1 MKEYLQ
7 ELLRL
12 LNYGSLYPP
21 QELALSKGVM
31 NGNNILVT
39 TPTSSGKTLI
49 GLMGMINILNKRKKV
64 VYLTPLKALAAE
76 KFNEFKIIKNLS
88 CFKNR
93 KINIAISTGDYDSS
107 GTELIDKDI
116 IILTNEKM
124 DSILRH
130 DSSWIFDVGLFIID
144 EIHLLTER
152 ERGPTLEI
160 ILTKIKLMQQKPQ
173 IIGISA
179 TISNS
184 NEIADWLKCEPIQSK
199 WRPTELIEGVY
210 NYGKVT
216 MSNGTTFEIDNIGV
230 ADNSTGGI
238 LSLAMNSIT
247 NDGGQSLVFAETRK
261 RAVSLAKKT
270 SDVLPKLLDKASKLS
285 AQKIGVEI
293 LKQGDD
299 TELNRTLSN
308 IVTKGVGFHHA
319 GLGLKSRQIVED
331 AFRKGT
337 IKILFATPTLAAGVN
352 LPARRV
358 VITSIFR
365 YDYEYG
371 GNVPLSVLQ
380 YKQLCGRAGRPAY
393 DKYGEAIIIA
403 DSRTNPEDLYNHFV
417 LGEPEPIVSQLMNE
431 TALRVHV
438 LGVIASRPKIL
449 KSELLYFFEETF
461 LSKNHRNESI
471 SFEIDSLLHY
481 LHDEGLIIMRN
492 ELLMATRFGKRISLL
507 YIDPKTGIHFK
518 KNLDFYN
525 SNKFDDGINFL
536 HWICD
541 SYDFYPKLTL
551 RQNEV
556 EYFERMFE
564 KHELGSHG
572 LSNYDYT
579 LKNLIILL
587 EWIDESSEANLNEK
601 FGVEP
606 GDLYRMVETTY
617 WLSYCLYEIAKL
629 IGRKDLLLELAKL
642 RLRIKHGIKSELIPL
657 IQLEGI
663 GRIRARALYKAG
675 ITNVTDMDKISES
688 RLGSISKI
696 GVKLAKKLKNQIKN

>member
-371 GNVPLSVLQ
+371 GNVPLSILQ

-629 IGRKDLLLELAKL
+629 IGRKDLLLEIAKL

-688 RLGSISKI
+688 KLGSISKI

>member
-365 YDYEYG
+365 YNYEYG

-629 IGRKDLLLELAKL
+629 IGRKDLLLEIAKL

-688 RLGSISKI
+688 KLGSISKI